1 MPKASSLQVLVV
13 DDQTSMR
20 ALVRSCLLQLGCSQ
34 VTEAEDGRSALARL
48 KSAPVQLI
56 ISDLNMPGL
65 DGLGLLR
72 AVRESDTMK
81 TLGFIMLTSRGDD
94 DLVRQAVALKV
105 NNYLMKPFSI
115 GSLRSKIESV
125 VGALT

>member
-1 MPKASSLQVLVV
+1 MPKASSLQVLIV
-13 DDQTSMR
+13 DDQASVR

-34 VTEAEDGRSALARL
+34 VIEAEDGRSALARL

-56 ISDLNMPGL
+56 ISDLNMAGL

-72 AVRESDTMK
+72 AVRESDVLK
-81 TLGFIMLTSRGDD
+81 ALGFIMLTSRGDD

-115 GSLRSKIESV
+115 AGLRSKIESV
-125 VGALT
+125 VGPLT